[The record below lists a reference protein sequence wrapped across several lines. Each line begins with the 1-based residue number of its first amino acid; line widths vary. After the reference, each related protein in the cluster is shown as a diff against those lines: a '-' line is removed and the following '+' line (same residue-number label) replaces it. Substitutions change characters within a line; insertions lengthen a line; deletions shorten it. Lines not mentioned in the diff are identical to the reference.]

1 MGESFTLLEALILL
15 EQDGTTGTP
24 DNNTTGTSTPTTH
37 VTPTTPVTP
46 NDTQND
52 SNSQ

>member
-24 DNNTTGTSTPTTH
+24 DNNTTGTSTPTTP
-37 VTPTTPVTP
+37 TTTPVTP